1 MSAGKILV
9 AILVISAVAAG
20 AGIYYTQVYAYY
32 EDVAADAPAAQ
43 LRLTSVVSGEPETFI
58 ARDLT
63 AIDKT
68 SSPLAFRACFTTPM
82 SIALMTE
89 TYQLAENAVP
99 LTGPGWFDCY
109 DAVEVGEALE
119 AGRALAFLGEKNI
132 RDGVD
137 RVIAILPDGRG
148 FAWHQLNAKYKE

>member
-9 AILVISAVAAG
+9 AILAISAVAAG

-68 SSPLAFRACFTTPM
+68 SSPLGFPGLFHNADEHRTDDGNLSACRKCRSPDRA
-82 SIALMTE
+82 
-89 TYQLAENAVP
+89 
-99 LTGPGWFDCY
+99 
-109 DAVEVGEALE
+109 
-119 AGRALAFLGEKNI
+119 
-132 RDGVD
+132 
-137 RVIAILPDGRG
+137 RVV
-148 FAWHQLNAKYKE
+148 